1 MVICLNLNCFCISS
15 SCPNALEPMMNVA
28 RNNKTK
34 AIKCSLWKRLFC
46 ITIEEI
52 TFKND
57 NIMRYDL
64 LKIPLFSKV
73 KGKNH

>member
-1 MVICLNLNCFCISS
+1 
-15 SCPNALEPMMNVA
+15 MNVA

-34 AIKCSLWKRLFC
+34 VIKCSLWKRLFC